1 MVLKVGQIVKST
13 AGHDKGGLFVVA
25 ATENGKV
32 LLCDGKERPIE
43 RPKKKNPK
51 HIEIVI
57 SQTDKGLME
66 SNSKLRKTL
75 NKLANPGG

>member
-1 MVLKVGQIVKST
+1 MELKVGQIVKST
-13 AGHDKGGLFVVA
+13 AGHDKGALFVVA
-25 ATENGKV
+25 GTENGKV
-32 LLCDGKERPIE
+32 LLCNGKDRPIE
-43 RPKKKNPK
+43 KPKHKNQK

-57 SQTDKGLME
+57 SQTDEGLME